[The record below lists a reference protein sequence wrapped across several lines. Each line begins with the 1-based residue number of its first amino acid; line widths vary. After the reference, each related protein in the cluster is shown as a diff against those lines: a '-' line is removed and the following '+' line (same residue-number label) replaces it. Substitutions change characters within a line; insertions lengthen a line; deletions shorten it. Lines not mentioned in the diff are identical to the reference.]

1 MMMVMTTRIWWTILH
16 SYERVLLLLLLAMP
30 GAWWPGRRER
40 VGREHGDYNMRPRLG
55 IADGRTEETAVIELL
70 LSYYCKT
77 A

>member
-1 MMMVMTTRIWWTILH
+1 
-16 SYERVLLLLLLAMP
+16 MP

-40 VGREHGDYNMRPRLG
+40 VVRELGDYNVRPRLG